1 VSLLPHSPIGEEL
14 LDHPDADPAA
24 VRLSLTNIARA
35 NALFGGWD
43 AVRWGLARLA
53 PGRPSGPLTLLDV
66 GTGMGDLPRRAVRW
80 AHRRGITLTPVGL
93 ERHPAAAALAHSHGL
108 ATIIG
113 CGSALPLRPH
123 SVDIVLLSQV
133 AHHLTPTALVSVA
146 RELTRVSRLGVIL
159 ADLRPSPLAGLG
171 YRLVCPLLRFDH
183 HTITDG
189 VTSLRRGFTPARLAR
204 ELAAAGL
211 QPRITTRRGVRIVAA
226 WRADGSP
233 A

>member
-43 AVRWGLARLA
+43 AVRWGLARLV
-53 PGRPSGPLTLLDV
+53 PGAGNGPLTLLDV

-80 AHRRGITLTPVGL
+80 ARRRGISLTPLGI
-93 ERHPAAAALAHSHGL
+93 ERHPAAAALAHGHGL
-108 ATIIG
+108 VTLIG
-113 CGSALPLRPH
+113 CGSALPFQAR
-123 SVDIVLLSQV
+123 SVDLVLLSQV
-133 AHHLTPTALVSVA
+133 AHHLAPAALASVA

-171 YRLVCPLLRFDH
+171 YRLVGPLLRFDH

-189 VTSLRRGFTPARLAR
+189 VTSLRRGFTPERLAR

-211 QPRITTRRGVRIVAA
+211 HPSITTRRGVRIVAA
-226 WRADGSP
+226 WRSDGRP